1 MSAIPTGRASAR
13 AITLLVLA
21 LVAPIA
27 EARTQSSSEPT
38 VCLGFAFGSWTPAL
52 DWRAAGHGSPL
63 DPRAHARA
71 GDGRDWATTQ
81 HVADSTILLLPRW
94 WPAGV
99 SVTLP
104 NRSPAMGD
112 TIVGHAFANVADS
125 RKTAPVARVRAWRVP
140 CASRRPEPVASP

>member
-1 MSAIPTGRASAR
+1 MFAISTGRAVRR
-13 AITLLVLA
+13 ASMLLLA
-21 LVAPIA
+21 ALIAPIA
-27 EARTQSSSEPT
+27 GVSAQSSSEPT

-52 DWRAAGHGSPL
+52 DWRAAGHGAPL

-81 HVADSTILLLPRW
+81 HMADSTILLIPGW

-104 NRSPAMGD
+104 NRSPTLGD
-112 TIVGHAFANVADS
+112 TVVGHAFAYVADS

-140 CASRRPEPVASP
+140 CASRRPEPTSSP